1 MRKNNSKEKGLIVC
15 TSSDAGIYPFPIA
28 PLYATAKHAL
38 VGAVRSFAMPLE
50 KEGIRINALCPNCIG
65 KTIRVQS
72 RSSTLSAVTEK
83 DTDDMV

>member
-1 MRKNNSKEKGLIVC
+1 M
-15 TSSDAGIYPFPIA
+15 A

-65 KTIRVQS
+65 KTLRVQS
-72 RSSTLSAVTEK
+72 PSTILFAVTEK

>member
-1 MRKNNSKEKGLIVC
+1 M
-15 TSSDAGIYPFPIA
+15 A

-65 KTIRVQS
+65 KTLHV
-72 RSSTLSAVTEK
+72 
-83 DTDDMV
+83 